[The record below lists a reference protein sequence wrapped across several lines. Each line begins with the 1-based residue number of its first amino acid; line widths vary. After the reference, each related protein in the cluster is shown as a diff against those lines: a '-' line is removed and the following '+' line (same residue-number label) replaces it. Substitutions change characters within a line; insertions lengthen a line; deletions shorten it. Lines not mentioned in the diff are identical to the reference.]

1 VASSNCK
8 SKEGDFSPI
17 SAKLLAD
24 LRQTCR
30 PDRPGVTSSSGGEF
44 LDLADW
50 VDLSRRPTQWR
61 LAMARKTITLE
72 IEAESEG
79 LLSSTDADPECRPG
93 R

>member
-1 VASSNCK
+1 V
-8 SKEGDFSPI
+8 P
-17 SAKLLAD
+17 
-24 LRQTCR
+24 

-79 LLSSTDADPECRPG
+79 LLSSTDADPEKG
-93 R
+93 RGNLGSSDTRLGEAT